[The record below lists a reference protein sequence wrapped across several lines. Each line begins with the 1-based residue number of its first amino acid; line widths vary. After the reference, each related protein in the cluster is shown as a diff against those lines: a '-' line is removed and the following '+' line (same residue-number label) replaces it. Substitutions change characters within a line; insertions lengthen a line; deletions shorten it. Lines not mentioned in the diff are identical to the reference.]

1 MRLYYHLL
9 SLLLLL
15 LLLSLLLL
23 LLLLLLL
30 ELLLLLPLLLLLLLL
45 LSLLLLIVLLQLH
58 LQPCKQNP
66 KEGAST
72 ADRSMACLVYLA
84 VDGRPCDCIH
94 NLDCE
99 GDAAGLQVFTQQPLR
114 RARGDEDCAGV
125 QVLDLQA
132 LVS

>member
-30 ELLLLLPLLLLLLLL
+30 ELLLLLSLSLLLLLLLL
-45 LSLLLLIVLLQLH
+45 LLLPLLLELH

-114 RARGDEDCAGV
+114 RACGDEDCAGV